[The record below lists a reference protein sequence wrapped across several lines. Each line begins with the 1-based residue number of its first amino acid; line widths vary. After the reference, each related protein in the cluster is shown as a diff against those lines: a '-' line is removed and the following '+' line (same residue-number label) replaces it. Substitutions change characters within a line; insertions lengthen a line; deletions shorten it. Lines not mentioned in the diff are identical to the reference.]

1 MRVLF
6 MMKYLLLCLVGIK
19 ILFPYLKLRII
30 IFLYYALF
38 LIRIAIR
45 VIKKCVKTKVNYKQ
59 SQYALISESL
69 SISRPM

>member
-19 ILFPYLKLRII
+19 ILFPYLNLRII

-45 VIKKCVKTKVNYKQ
+45 VKKCVKTKVNYKQ